1 MEENSGLRITSRL
14 IGKDKNIALLTLDGY
29 VDTMTAPILKKE
41 LLSVSDEIC
50 RFIVHFGGV
59 DYVSSAGWGVI
70 LGRIKENREKGGDI
84 VFVKMNKDVYS
95 IYELL
100 DLKKVIQYFPKI
112 EDGINYYGYSVTE
125 AIQEEPLKKPKPV
138 SATTGEKEHIEET
151 IRSIVQNNPLLN
163 IFQIN
168 QLLRSP
174 AHNFK
179 NINIFKSY
187 SILRKLGLNS
197 REKRLYFAWQR
208 EKKLRGGQ

>member
-1 MEENSGLRITSRL
+1 MEENTGLRITSRL

-29 VDTMTAPILKKE
+29 VDTMTAPLLKKE
-41 LLSVSDEIC
+41 LLSAGDDIC

-59 DYVSSAGWGVI
+59 DYISSAGWGVL

-84 VFVKMNKDVYS
+84 VFVKMTKDVYS

-112 EDGINYYGYSVTE
+112 EDGINFYGYSVSDTIE
-125 AIQEEPLKKPKPV
+125 EEPVKKPEGKAV
-138 SATTGEKEHIEET
+138 RSDEKQKIDAT
-151 IRSIVQNNPLLN
+151 IRSIVQDNPLLN

-168 QLLRSP
+168 GLLRGP
-174 AHNFK
+174 DYGYK

-187 SILRKLGLNS
+187 FTLRKLGLNT
-197 REKRLYFAWQR
+197 REKRLYFAWQQ
-208 EKKLRGGQ
+208 EKKSKKD

>member
-1 MEENSGLRITSRL
+1 MEENTGLRITSRL

-29 VDTMTAPILKKE
+29 IDTMTAPLLKKE
-41 LLSVSDEIC
+41 LLSAGDNIC

-100 DLKKVIQYFPKI
+100 DLKKVIKYFPKI
-112 EDGINYYGYSVTE
+112 EDSINFYGYSVTE
-125 AIQEEPLKKPKPV
+125 EIKEESLKKPKVKPV
-138 SATTGEKEHIEET
+138 SSEKKQDIEET
-151 IRSIVQNNPLLN
+151 VRSIVQNNPLLN

-168 QLLRSP
+168 HLLRTP
-174 AHNFK
+174 DYGYK

-187 SILRKLGLNS
+187 FTLRKLGLNT
-197 REKRLYFAWQR
+197 RGKRLYFAWQQ
-208 EKKLRGGQ
+208 EKMRKG